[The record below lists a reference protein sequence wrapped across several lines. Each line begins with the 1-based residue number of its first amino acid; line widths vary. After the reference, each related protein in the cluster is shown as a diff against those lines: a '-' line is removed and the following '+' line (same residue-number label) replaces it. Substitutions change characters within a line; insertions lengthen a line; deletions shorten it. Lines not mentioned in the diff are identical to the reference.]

1 MHRGVWGVSGALAL
15 AVVPFGLVPG
25 FTVEARIYLGSGRD
39 QRRVETVRRTFTLLG
54 GEAGSWYVV
63 VLALAAVAVLAAAA
77 GLSRP
82 DRWQPLLVIALAGVV
97 APSLMTQEFLGSG
110 RLVLWKDGLDEV
122 RRAAQDRY
130 SGQDPTISL
139 AAEGGPGWTGTMAV
153 LIALT
158 AVAAFALG
166 RGLRLPA
173 WIAAPVLLAGTIL
186 VFVAPARDCGGS
198 GVTDPSATGGPL
210 GSIGIGLCAALLP
223 LGIGLLTRRRWLA
236 GVSCVVLGPL
246 VAYLDLFLLAARNC
260 AFY

>member
-1 MHRGVWGVSGALAL
+1 MHRVVWGVLGALGL
-15 AVVPFGLVPG
+15 AVVPLGLVPG
-25 FTVEARIYLGSGRD
+25 FSVEARIYLGSGRE
-39 QRRVETVRRTFTLLG
+39 QRRVETVRRTFALLG

-110 RLVLWKDGLDEV
+110 RLVLWKHGLDEV
-122 RRAAQDRY
+122 RQAARDQY
-130 SGQDPTISL
+130 PGQDPTISV
-139 AAEGGPGWTGTMAV
+139 AAEGGPGWSGTMAV
-153 LIALT
+153 LVLLA
-158 AVAAFALG
+158 AVAAYALG
-166 RGLRLPA
+166 RRLALPA
-173 WIAAPVLLAGTIL
+173 WIAAPVLLVGTIL

-210 GSIGIGLCAALLP
+210 GSIGIGLCGALLP
-223 LGIGLLTRRRWLA
+223 LGIGLLTRKRYLG
-236 GVSCVVLGPL
+236 GVICVVLGPL
-246 VAYLDLFLLAARNC
+246 VAYFDLFMLAARNC